1 MINID
6 FNNGTLEDFTV
17 VLSDRSHFHKG
28 QIINIED
35 FVYKANFNS
44 ANEISFTIYKE
55 ADGRKERLWNDITDF
70 RLVWIKELDEY
81 FEIYVNISE
90 SSNLIKKVTGTSLC
104 EAELS
109 QTLLRDVEINS
120 ESDIAREDY
129 VITKFYNPDN
139 PKGSLLH
146 RVLEKVPHYYIKH
159 VDASLVNIQRTFSI
173 DNASIYDFLVG
184 DCAEQFNCLFQFDS
198 IDRSI
203 SVYDLYTVCVDC
215 GHRGEFNDTC
225 PKCNSTKLKYY
236 GEDTTI
242 LVSTDNLTDEIT
254 FETDVDSVKNC
265 FRLVAG
271 DDNMTAAVIACNP
284 NGSAYWYYFSQ
295 EQKLGMPKELV
306 EKIESYDELIEL
318 YSEEYQFISEELY
331 DCIDNEIYYRSEMMP
346 TIEIAEVTAS
356 TEAAKLTEENMSP
369 IGLTTVTS
377 YTSTATVNSALKNL
391 ASIFVKT
398 GFVKVE
404 VDTGNF
410 VYVGK
415 DAEGYNYG
423 TWTGRFKVTNYS
435 DEEDIAYSDIITIKV
450 TDDYNY
456 YLVQKIQKNIASN
469 DSDDESLYDVLSI
482 TNLDTFKEALTYYCY
497 NRLESFAD
505 AIQGVL
511 NILIEE
517 NQSGTDA
524 KYYNEF
530 YLPYYYKLTACQ
542 DEMYVR
548 AITIEEYENRETELI
563 KQRNEIQS
571 VLNFEKYLGEELY
584 TLFCSYRREDTYQND
599 NFISDGLDNAEIF
612 VNALEFIELAKQEI
626 VKSGEHQHSIS
637 SNLYN
642 LLAMEEFAPIKDKF
656 YLGNWIRCK
665 VDDSIYR
672 LRLISYEI
680 NGKSLSSINTEF
692 SDMTKVSS
700 GIVDFKSI
708 LDSAQSM
715 ATTYQYV
722 SKQASHGSS
731 AQNTLKNFESDGLN
745 SALINIKNNV
755 RGDITFDNN
764 GILSRSYDDIADD
777 FSSEQLRITHN
788 ILAFTDDNW
797 KSVTLGLGKH
807 SYYKYVDGVLIKD
820 TGYGLSAKF
829 LNSPYIHGGQII
841 GGEIYSENYSP
852 TSGTH
857 INLNDGTFSFAGGK
871 ITYDGSDLVFSGVS
885 MTWQDITNAPT
896 KISAFEND
904 ANYANKNYVDTAESN
919 AKANTDEKLKS
930 YSTTTQMN
938 SAITAKADEINL
950 SVSKTYS
957 TKQELET
964 TKDDVLK
971 TSANDATTKA
981 NQAESNAKADTT
993 EKLKSYSTTT
1003 QMNSAIQ
1010 LSAQAINLEVSK
1022 KVGNDEVISKINQTA
1037 ETITISANKIDVDGV
1052 LNVEKLNAL
1061 KITAGSVAAENIT
1074 GTTITGKKII
1084 GGSINISDKFKVDS
1098 KGEATINGTIS
1109 CEGIANDGYPYL
1121 ASLRSA
1127 RLWFSTWGLT
1137 NPETTE
1143 NGWLEVG
1150 HLSIIGGDGTY
1161 PTVNNL
1167 NAGIAMITN
1176 GNCVGLGQVHK
1187 TEEDTADIYYYMNF
1201 GVNPNG
1207 CTERHLFRGASRFF
1221 NTMHCTDINLMPS
1234 NTETDISKFA
1244 SFYVGTYGSGDN
1256 GVYVGGGSGLY
1267 VFGDIGCSGTK
1278 HRVVD
1283 TEHYGKVGMNAFET
1297 PEPYFADIGSGTIS
1311 EIGSTTIF
1319 IDPIFAETIDMNSE
1333 YQVFITS
1340 SSAQVYV
1347 TKEYDSFTVHGEAG
1361 ASFDWMICS
1370 KQKNYSAVRMEQI
1383 NISEKPKDEGEIEW

>member
-17 VLSDRSHFHKG
+17 VLSDRNHFHKG
-28 QIINIED
+28 QIINIDD

-44 ANEISFTIYKE
+44 ADEISFTIYKE

-159 VDASLVNIQRTFSI
+159 VDTSLVNIQRTFSI
-173 DNASIYDFLVG
+173 DNVSIYDFLVG
-184 DCAEQFNCLFQFDS
+184 DCSEQFNCLFQFNS
-198 IDRSI
+198 VDRSI

-215 GHRGEFNDTC
+215 GHRGEFNDIC
-225 PKCNSTKLKYY
+225 PKCNSTNLKYY

-295 EQKLGMPKELV
+295 EQKQGMPDELV
-306 EKIESYDELIEL
+306 EKIESYDELVDL
-318 YSEEYQFISEELY
+318 YSEEYQSISEELY
-331 DCIDNEIYYRSEMMP
+331 ECIDKEIYYRSEMMP

-356 TEAAKLTEENMSP
+356 TEAAKLTAENMSP

-391 ASIFVKT
+391 ACIFVKT

-415 DAEGYNYG
+415 DTGGYNYG

-435 DEEDIAYSDIITIKV
+435 DEEDVAYSDTITIKV

-542 DEMYVR
+542 DEMNVR

-563 KQRNEIQS
+563 KQRNDIQS
-571 VLNFEKYLGEELY
+571 ALNFEKYLGEELY

-612 VNALEFIELAKQEI
+612 ANALEFIELAKQEI
-626 VKSGEHQHSIS
+626 VKSGEHQHNIL

-642 LLAMEEFAPIKDKF
+642 LLAMKEFTPIKDKF
-656 YLGNWIRCK
+656 VLGNWIRCK
-665 VDDSIYR
+665 VDGSIYR

-692 SDMTKVSS
+692 SDVTKTAS
-700 GIVDFKSI
+700 GINDIKNI
-708 LDSAQSM
+708 LSKAQSM
-715 ATTYQYV
+715 ATSYQYV
-722 SKQASHGSS
+722 SKQAEQGKK
-731 AQNTLKNFESDGLN
+731 AQNAIVDALETGLN
-745 SALINIKNNV
+745 SSLVNIKNN
-755 RGDITFDNN
+755 NN
-764 GILSRSYDDIADD
+764 EEVTYGKHGILSRSYDDIADD
-777 FSSEQLRITHN
+777 YSPEQLRITHN

-807 SYYKYVDGVLIKD
+807 SYYKYVDGILTKD
-820 TGYGLSAKF
+820 TGYGLSSKF
-829 LNSPYIHGGQII
+829 VQAGYIAGSQII

-852 TSGTH
+852 TSGTYL
-857 INLNDGTFSFAGGK
+857 NLNNGTFSFAGGK
-871 ITYDGSDLVFSGVS
+871 IKYNGTDLTFSGVTLS
-885 MTWQDITNAPT
+885 WKDIEDAPT
-896 KISAFEND
+896 KISEFKND
-904 ANYANKNYVDTAESN
+904 AGYTTMAAVENKGYQN
-919 AKANTDEKLKS
+919 ASQVT
-930 YSTTTQMN
+930 
-938 SAITAKADEINL
+938 AITKNT
-950 SVSKTYS
+950 V
-957 TKQELET
+957 
-964 TKDDVLK
+964 
-971 TSANDATTKA
+971 
-981 NQAESNAKADTT
+981 TT
-993 EKLKSYSTTT
+993 EF
-1003 QMNSAIQ
+1003 
-1010 LSAQAINLEVSK
+1010 V
-1022 KVGNDEVISKINQTA
+1022 
-1037 ETITISANKIDVDGV
+1037 
-1052 LNVEKLNAL
+1052 NAL

-1074 GTTITGKKII
+1074 GTTINGKKIV

-1098 KGEATINGTIS
+1098 KGEANIYGTIS

-1127 RLWFSTWGLT
+1127 RLWFSTWGLI

-1150 HLSIIGGDGTY
+1150 HLGIIGD
-1161 PTVNNL
+1161 NNHVTPSVDNI

-1176 GNCVGLGQVHK
+1176 GDRIGLGQVHK
-1187 TEEDTADIYYYMNF
+1187 TEENTADIYYYMNF
-1201 GVNPNG
+1201 GVNPSD
-1207 CTERHLFRGASRFF
+1207 CTERHLFRGTSRFL
-1221 NTMHCTDINLMPS
+1221 NTIHCTDINLMPS
-1234 NTETDISKFA
+1234 GTETDLNKF
-1244 SFYVGTYGSGDN
+1244 SSLYVAAYGNTDKCM
-1256 GVYVGGGSGLY
+1256 VVGGGGGLY
-1267 VFGDIGCSGTK
+1267 VFGDISCSGTK

-1319 IDPIFAETIDMNSE
+1319 IDPVFAETIDMNSE

-1340 SSAQVYV
+1340 SSSQVYV
-1347 TKEYDSFTVHGEAG
+1347 TKEYDSFTVYGEVG

-1370 KQKNYSAVRMEQI
+1370 KQKNYSAVRMSQI
-1383 NISEKPKDEGEIEW
+1383 NIGEKPKDEGEIEW